1 MYNINDTIVAVSS
14 GSSPSANKIVRISGE
29 KTFDALKSLA
39 LYNDNTEKRKII
51 SAQMDIAENF
61 AVKARAYIFPSP
73 KSYTGDNLVE
83 IHLSACDEIIKYIFS
98 KLFSMGCRLAEPGEF
113 TYRAYVN
120 GKMDLSQAE
129 AVAQLI
135 QSSNQYQLCAA
146 QKLLGGSLEKK
157 VRQIHQE
164 ILELL
169 SLTEA
174 ALDFS
179 TEEIETGT
187 EKAIETAKKILNSLD
202 ELLAGSI
209 TFEQIID
216 APSVIITGSANA
228 GKSSLA
234 NALIGAKRSITS
246 EHNGT
251 TRDVLEHW
259 LKLDGCDCV
268 LFDCAGLS
276 AEPADMITA
285 LANAAAVKAINDAA
299 VIIFCVDITKQ
310 DYSVDFEAL
319 KYLNKKP
326 AIYTATKCDLLNAD
340 DTSGKLELLKKT
352 FRCDFVVTSSKNL
365 IGLKK
370 LKELIRQNIINQ
382 RSDAVETADK
392 TALTERHRAVVIE
405 AIKNIQLACEELVK
419 NSEETAAMFLR
430 SALQNLS
437 SFEAEH
443 LDEAILE
450 RIFSHFCI
458 GK

>member
-29 KTFDALKSLA
+29 KTFDVLKSLV
-39 LYNDNTEKRKII
+39 LYNGTVEKRKII
-51 SAQMDIAENF
+51 SVQMDIAENF
-61 AVKARAYIFPSP
+61 AVEARLYLFPSP
-73 KSYTGDNLVE
+73 ASYTGDDLVE
-83 IHLSACDEIIKYIFS
+83 IHLFACDEIIKRLFS
-98 KLFSMGCRLAEPGEF
+98 KLFSISCRLAEPGEF

-146 QKLLGGSLEKK
+146 QKLLGGSLEQK
-157 VRQIHQE
+157 VRQIRQE
-164 ILELL
+164 ILGLL

-187 EKAIETAKKILNSLD
+187 EKAIETAKKIRDSLN

-209 TFEQIID
+209 TFEQIMD
-216 APSVIITGSANA
+216 APSVIITGFANA

-234 NALIGAKRSITS
+234 NALIGTKRSIVS
-246 EHNGT
+246 EHSGT

-276 AEPADMITA
+276 AEPADMIIA
-285 LANAAAVKAINDAA
+285 RANAATVKAINDAA
-299 VIIFCVDITKQ
+299 VIIFCADITKQ

-319 KYLNKKP
+319 KRLNKKP
-326 AIYTATKCDLLNAD
+326 AIYTATKCDLLNAND
-340 DTSGKLELLKKT
+340 ASERLELLKKT
-352 FRCDFVVTSSKNL
+352 FECAFIATSSKNL
-365 IGLKK
+365 IGLEK
-370 LKELIRQNIINQ
+370 LKELIRQNIIRQ
-382 RSDAVETADK
+382 MSDVTETADK

-405 AIKNIQLACEELVK
+405 AIKNTQLAYEELVK

-443 LDEAILE
+443 IDEAILE

>member
-1 MYNINDTIVAVSS
+1 M
-14 GSSPSANKIVRISGE
+14 E
-29 KTFDALKSLA
+29 KW
-39 LYNDNTEKRKII
+39 IW
-51 SAQMDIAENF
+51 
-61 AVKARAYIFPSP
+61 
-73 KSYTGDNLVE
+73 
-83 IHLSACDEIIKYIFS
+83 
-98 KLFSMGCRLAEPGEF
+98 
-113 TYRAYVN
+113 
-120 GKMDLSQAE
+120 
-129 AVAQLI
+129 
-135 QSSNQYQLCAA
+135 
-146 QKLLGGSLEKK
+146 
-157 VRQIHQE
+157 
-164 ILELL
+164 
-169 SLTEA
+169 
-174 ALDFS
+174 
-179 TEEIETGT
+179 
-187 EKAIETAKKILNSLD
+187 
-202 ELLAGSI
+202 
-209 TFEQIID
+209 IID

>member
-1 MYNINDTIVAVSS
+1 MYNINDTIVALSS
-14 GSSPSANKIVRISGE
+14 GSGVSTKKIVRISGE
-29 KTFDALKSLA
+29 KSFNALKSLSLHDTPA
-39 LYNDNTEKRKII
+39 KQRKIVSI
-51 SAQMDIAENF
+51 RLNVTENF
-61 AVKARAYIFPSP
+61 AAEASAYLFPSP
-73 KSYTGDNLVE
+73 ASYTGEDLVE
-83 IHLSACDEIIKYIFS
+83 IHLFACDEFVKHIFS
-98 KLFSMGCRLAEPGEF
+98 NLFSLGCRLAEPGEF

-146 QKLLGGSLEKK
+146 QRLLGGSLEQKICQ
-157 VRQIHQE
+157 VRQGT
-164 ILELL
+164 LELL

-187 EKAIETAKKILNSLD
+187 EKAIETAKKIHTDLD

-209 TFEQIID
+209 TFEQIMD

-234 NALIGAKRSITS
+234 NALIGAKRSIIS
-246 EHNGT
+246 EHTGA

-299 VIIFCVDITKQ
+299 VIIFCADITKQ
-310 DYSVDFEAL
+310 DYSTDLEVL
-319 KYLNKKP
+319 KRLNKKP
-326 AIYTATKCDLLNAD
+326 AIYTATKYDLLNAND
-340 DTSGKLELLKKT
+340 SLEKLKLLKKA
-352 FRCDFVVTSSKNL
+352 FGCDFVITSSKNL
-365 IGLKK
+365 IGLEK
-370 LKELIRQNIINQ
+370 LKAIIRQNIISQ
-382 RSDAVETADK
+382 KSGQTEAADK
-392 TALTERHRAVVIE
+392 TALTERHRAMVTE
-405 AIKNIQLACEELVK
+405 AVKNVQLARQELIK

-437 SFEAEH
+437 GFEAEH
-443 LDEAILE
+443 IDEAILE
-450 RIFSHFCI
+450 RIFSRFCI